1 MMRHRTSVRANLRRY
16 GERALAAGRGRFART
31 ADDGESGQILLLTI
45 AYGLLALALVLV
57 LASASAVHIE
67 RKQLLALADAA
78 ALDAADAIDLD
89 LFYGDGF
96 SAGDIDGE
104 GLSALT
110 VGQGEGP
117 SEGQWP
123 AVPLTDAT
131 VRDAVAAHLAAAPAA
146 AGLTGLGVGEP
157 TGTPDGV
164 TAQVTLTAVARP
176 PFLPWAIVAWSD
188 GIALRATTT
197 ARAG

>member
-96 SAGDIDGE
+96 SPE
-104 GLSALT
+104 GLPALT

-117 SEGQWP
+117 SEGQGP

-146 AGLTGLGVGEP
+146 AGLAGLGVGEP